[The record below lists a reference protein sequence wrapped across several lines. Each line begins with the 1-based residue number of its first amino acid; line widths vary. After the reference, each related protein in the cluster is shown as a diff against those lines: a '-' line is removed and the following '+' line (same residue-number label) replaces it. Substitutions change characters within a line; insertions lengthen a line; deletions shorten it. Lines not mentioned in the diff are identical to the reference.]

1 MLPSGRGH
9 VFFPVPFS
17 RGGTPTSSVGFA
29 AAAGFCCYNLLR
41 RLFRALAAI
50 PSGAALSV
58 RERVVSGPI
67 TPAINVLPCNEFG
80 VSISDRPREP
90 SDSETELGV
99 ILEGIGEGFYAVDRD
114 WRVRRFNSEAARH
127 FGRAPAEVLGRDL
140 WELFPGARETGLG
153 RLFLQAMAGRKAVRS
168 ETASVVVPGRWLSYG
183 LFPLGDGLGVVF
195 RDITDHKKAE
205 EQRDLLLA
213 ELEHRVKNTLADVQA
228 IAGQTFR
235 DVEPQ
240 ARHAFEARLRAL
252 GNAQLALTAENWRGV
267 RLRALIRSTLDPV
280 VEQRHYAASGPNLR
294 VQPKSAVALSMAI
307 HELCTN
313 AIKYGALSVV
323 GGSLTIDWTIEAGR
337 FRLSWQEQGGPPVSA
352 PQRKGFGS
360 LMIERALAVQ
370 VDGDVTI
377 EYAPNGLSCRIDA
390 PLAAI
395 AESEDG

>member
-1 MLPSGRGH
+1 M
-9 VFFPVPFS
+9 
-17 RGGTPTSSVGFA
+17 
-29 AAAGFCCYNLLR
+29 
-41 RLFRALAAI
+41 
-50 PSGAALSV
+50 SV

-67 TPAINVLPCNEFG
+67 IPAINVLPCNEFG

-213 ELEHRVKNTLADVQA
+213 ELEHRVKNTLANVQA

-370 VDGDVTI
+370 VDGNVTI